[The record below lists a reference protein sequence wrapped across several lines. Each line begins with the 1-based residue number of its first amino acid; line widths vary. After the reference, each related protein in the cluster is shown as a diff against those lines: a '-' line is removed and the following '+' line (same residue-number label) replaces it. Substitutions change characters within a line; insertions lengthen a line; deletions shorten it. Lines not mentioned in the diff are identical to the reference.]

1 MLQHWLEKGWT
12 VALQD
17 ARAPSTVTRRRQRQ
31 GDELGEEELW
41 REALEDS
48 QRVLHRVAVL
58 SGGGGGAGAAA
69 GAGAGAASASASFPP
84 QVTAPGERRLS
95 VADRLYRAHAFMD
108 LAILAHTSAGR
119 RRGVFADLRAWNDAC
134 RPCLAVVNALTL
146 QLELQME
153 AGARV
158 EGGAKSPLAGVHSR
172 LGLAEPRD
180 AQGVARLMV
189 EAEVQRRL
197 EAQLLA
203 RHKPPQG
210 AAPAGMAAGGDGGG
224 ATAGGPAA
232 AAAAAAAAAVAAAAA
247 AVNAEGYLL
256 PPRALR
262 PLRLPLLDLQV
273 VEMAALALAALYRQ
287 AVAAD
292 GRGGGGGGG
301 NGGFEDGRGASRH
314 SIPAVLAALLS
325 CQLAVHLYSSVAL
338 QEPGG
343 GGGDGVEGP
352 RRGKGAGGGGVRFT
366 VMRDRPSVVL
376 PQFCDVSAALD
387 RAVEQIVVCYYD
399 SDFASFAFAPLYA
412 RLIKMYLENL
422 REKEVEVGDDEGV
435 GDEGVGYVYGGGQR
449 GLLSPSSPPRR
460 RG

>member
-17 ARAPSTVTRRRQRQ
+17 ARGPSSTVTRRRQRQ
-31 GDELGEEELW
+31 GEELGEEELW

-58 SGGGGGAGAAA
+58 SGGGG

-197 EAQLLA
+197 ESQLLA
-203 RHKPPQG
+203 RYKPPQG
-210 AAPAGMAAGGDGGG
+210 AAPASMTTAGGNSGG
-224 ATAGGPAA
+224 ATAGG
-232 AAAAAAAAAVAAAAA
+232 AAAAAAVAAAAAA

-256 PPRALR
+256 PARALR

-273 VEMAALALAALYRQ
+273 VEMAALSLAALYRQ

-292 GRGGGGGGG
+292 GRGTG
-301 NGGFEDGRGASRH
+301 GGFEDSRGASLH

-352 RRGKGAGGGGVRFT
+352 RRGKGGAGGGVRFT
-366 VMRDRPSVVL
+366 VLRDRPSVVL

-412 RLIKMYLENL
+412 RLIKLYLENL
-422 REKEVEVGDDEGV
+422 REKEVGVGDDEGF
-435 GDEGVGYVYGGGQR
+435 GDEGAGYAYGGGQR